1 MLGPKF
7 LLLEL
12 IYFAIAGVLLGAAF
26 RSKSEWAKASWAS
39 LALSILSWRVL
50 AVIPSWWLYYGDTV
64 LKWGGQGCVSLSTGK
79 EAISCLKQ
87 TARDIVVVVELGI
100 GFTGFIVAFLMYQ
113 KKFPK
118 QLAPGEPKPEATGG
132 YK

>member
-1 MLGPKF
+1 VLSPKF
-7 LLLEL
+7 LLLEGV
-12 IYFAIAGVLLGAAF
+12 YFIIAGLLFGGAF
-26 RSKSEWAKASWAS
+26 RSKTEWAKVGYAS
-39 LALSILSWRVL
+39 LALSILAWRTL

-79 EAISCLKQ
+79 DAISCLKQ
-87 TARDIVVVVELGI
+87 SARDIVVVVELGVVFTAFAI
-100 GFTGFIVAFLMYQ
+100 GFLMYQ

>member
-1 MLGPKF
+1 VLSPKF
-7 LLLEL
+7 LILEL
-12 IYFAIAGVLLGAAF
+12 VWFAIAGGLLAGAYRA
-26 RSKSEWAKASWAS
+26 KLEWPKAALAS
-39 LALSILSWRVL
+39 FALSILAWRTL

-79 EAISCLKQ
+79 DAISCLKQ
-87 TARDIVVVVELGI
+87 TARDLVVVIELGA
-100 GFTGFIVAFLMYQ
+100 GFTGFLVAFMMYQ